1 LSGKCGWLR
10 REGSAHPPSR
20 EFGTWLA
27 QEGEGR
33 GCFLVTTY
41 ERPEQKDLPVALIAR
56 GKAHG
61 RCPYQEYLFRCPL
74 PPSSAKRGSKRAIV
88 AIGQDPCLD
97 PLSAPT
103 QLPVSRTRSRL
114 LSEASC
120 PQPLPIHCP
129 SLATPWLPGH
139 AHTCS
144 AGNLSIFERAFWL
157 VRHHQVYSGVG
168 ADIVRESISLI
179 DRARWQRPEV
189 HPSPS

>member
-1 LSGKCGWLR
+1 MWVVAERGTGSPAFGRVWDLACTGRRRKGLLSSDDLR
-10 REGSAHPPSR
+10 KTGTERSSRSAYR
-20 EFGTWLA
+20 
-27 QEGEGR
+27 
-33 GCFLVTTY
+33 V
-41 ERPEQKDLPVALIAR
+41 LPG

-61 RCPYQEYLFRCPL
+61 RCPYREYLFRCPL
-74 PPSSAKRGSKRAIV
+74 PPSSRETWKQASHRRHRT
-88 AIGQDPCLD
+88 QDPCLD

-120 PQPLPIHCP
+120 PKPLPIHCP

-144 AGNLSIFERAFWL
+144 VGNLSIFERAFWL

-179 DRARWQRPEV
+179 DITD
-189 HPSPS
+189 